1 MMKWSEDWDR
11 RSSSL
16 NCRTLPEAVAAT
28 IPARLKSQ
36 CEAKDWDFVV
46 IFSLWIFQKEAK
58 RSAWPV
64 GASNFQHFTSPKRNL
79 RSSPPH
85 LLLKYYPNPYLG
97 PKSYFR
103 GKTGCSF
110 FPLFVHFWFLVATKV
125 GASEARFAPI
135 DLVTQSVC
143 LFRMGEKNLPK
154 MNECPLERDHVKK
167 EMVSSSVSGNFQG
180 RFGYASFFGGVW
192 YEKENMFCPKW
203 DEKKQAKTSFSNQLY
218 IPICNVK
225 KKGGWVVLVN
235 YFK

>member
-1 MMKWSEDWDR
+1 MKWSEDWDM

-79 RSSPPH
+79 RSSPH
-85 LLLKYYPNPYLG
+85 LLLKYYSNPFLG

-103 GKTGCSF
+103 GKTGCF
-110 FPLFVHFWFLVATKV
+110 FSTFCPLLFGCQKV

-135 DLVTQSVC
+135 DLWLNRSVC
-143 LFRMGEKNLPK
+143 SWW
-154 MNECPLERDHVKK
+154 VKK
-167 EMVSSSVSGNFQG
+167 TS
-180 RFGYASFFGGVW
+180 
-192 YEKENMFCPKW
+192 PKW
-203 DEKKQAKTSFSNQLY
+203 T
-218 IPICNVK
+218 NVP
-225 KKGGWVVLVN
+225 
-235 YFK
+235 

>member
-46 IFSLWIFQKEAK
+46 IFCLWIFQKEAK
-58 RSAWPV
+58 RSGWPV
-64 GASNFQHFTSPKRNL
+64 GASFQHFTSPKRNL

-97 PKSYFR
+97 PIAIFVEKLFCFFSTFCLLLF
-103 GKTGCSF
+103 GC
-110 FPLFVHFWFLVATKV
+110 PKV

-135 DLVTQSVC
+135 DLSK
-143 LFRMGEKNLPK
+143 GW
-154 MNECPLERDHVKK
+154 
-167 EMVSSSVSGNFQG
+167 VSSSVPSNFQG
-180 RFGYASFFGGVW
+180 LGFFG
-192 YEKENMFCPKW
+192 
-203 DEKKQAKTSFSNQLY
+203 
-218 IPICNVK
+218 
-225 KKGGWVVLVN
+225 
-235 YFK
+235 